1 MTHECYEFI
10 RVGARLPMPVREA
23 YPAIYICYYSGKAA
37 SFGVRLMAGRPNTV
51 LQ

>member
-1 MTHECYEFI
+1 
-10 RVGARLPMPVREA
+10 MPVREA

-37 SFGVRLMAGRPNTV
+37 SFGVRPARHKPNTV